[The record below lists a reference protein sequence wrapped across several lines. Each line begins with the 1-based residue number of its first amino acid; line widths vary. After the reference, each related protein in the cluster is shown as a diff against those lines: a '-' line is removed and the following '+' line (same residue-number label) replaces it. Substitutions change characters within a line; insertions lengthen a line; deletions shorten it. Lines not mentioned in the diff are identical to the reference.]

1 MLECSLNCSWVLLG
15 LVQRQE
21 TPTINPID
29 PADKPHRPSTK
40 HYRKDA
46 SREVLGDFAVDSGS
60 CHQVLFDLP
69 VVLADDHSGWLL

>member
-1 MLECSLNCSWVLLG
+1 MHKSCTENWVTEEG
-15 LVQRQE
+15 MSGAWGSCKV
-21 TPTINPID
+21 
-29 PADKPHRPSTK
+29 
-40 HYRKDA
+40 A